1 MITRDE
7 KILLGKLADA
17 YHMANMAD
25 AESDGK
31 DFCNDLN
38 PNLACTVCMPL
49 GNAMLAIFK
58 GDYDVYHNFIATGLD
73 LNCVE
78 VFEKVED

>member
-7 KILLGKLADA
+7 KVLLGKLADA

-31 DFCNDLN
+31 DFWNDLN
-38 PNLACTVCMPL
+38 PNLASAVCVPL

-58 GDYDVYHNFIATGLD
+58 GDYDVYNNFIACGLD
-73 LNCVE
+73 LNGVE
-78 VFEKVED
+78 VFEKEEA